1 MPVELIRSARDIT
14 ESWLTEILRTSGVL
28 SESEDVIGLRC
39 ESFGDAAGLLGML
52 YRVHPRYSPGAQG
65 PASLVVKLPT
75 DDPGQRGVADTLGF
89 YRREVTFY
97 QRFADDLPFRVPRP
111 YAALQDDATT
121 DFVIVMEDIGHLA
134 QLDQVQGASLGQ
146 TESVIRQIARFHANW
161 SEHPDL
167 GELSDVFVPLD
178 APQQVAALPTIFE
191 SGWAGCKQHGSALLT
206 PEIEAFGDQWGEFV
220 PYMLGQ
226 LATQPTLVHGDF
238 RADNTMFDENNGLVL
253 IDFQII
259 GIANGLYDIAY
270 FMCQSIDRDVRRGHD
285 RELVQLYVD
294 TLRDGGVDTDIE
306 RAWRIYQAGV
316 AFCLIKAVT
325 VFRGWDS
332 FGGRQHELI
341 TKMLSR
347 TIEAIHDADALAS
360 LP

>member
-1 MPVELIRSARDIT
+1 
-14 ESWLTEILRTSGVL
+14 
-28 SESEDVIGLRC
+28 
-39 ESFGDAAGLLGML
+39 
-52 YRVHPRYSPGAQG
+52 
-65 PASLVVKLPT
+65 
-75 DDPGQRGVADTLGF
+75 
-89 YRREVTFY
+89 
-97 QRFADDLPFRVPRP
+97 
-111 YAALQDDATT
+111 
-121 DFVIVMEDIGHLA
+121 
-134 QLDQVQGASLGQ
+134 
-146 TESVIRQIARFHANW
+146 
-161 SEHPDL
+161 
-167 GELSDVFVPLD
+167 
-178 APQQVAALPTIFE
+178 
-191 SGWAGCKQHGSALLT
+191 
-206 PEIEAFGDQWGEFV
+206 
-220 PYMLGQ
+220 MLGQ